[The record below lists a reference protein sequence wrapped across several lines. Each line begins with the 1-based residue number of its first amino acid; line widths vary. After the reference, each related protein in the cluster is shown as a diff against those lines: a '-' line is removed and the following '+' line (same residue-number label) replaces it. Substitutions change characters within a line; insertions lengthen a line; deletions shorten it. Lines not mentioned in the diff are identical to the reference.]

1 MTNFRSKSIITAGF
15 ITILVLLLAVM
26 ALWIHDVTTYRE
38 KLQFIV
44 DVEQE
49 REYVSDMRD
58 SVYRRAIALHRMLML
73 EDPFDRD
80 DEFITYREKGDTFL
94 ISRAKLLATEMSDAE
109 KEIWE
114 KTRVILNKGSNAQ
127 NQVIVLLSDEQTE
140 NAADILLN
148 EVVPT
153 QDNFIME
160 ISRLF
165 ELKGETIDQNLGQVT
180 EDSDR
185 SLFLILLLG
194 SVAVLLAGFTIFVVR
209 RTGKTEDALM
219 EQGDRIRS
227 LYEVSAKIGATSD
240 EQVHEMLQLGC
251 RFLATDIGKVCK
263 IDTENNTNKVLKV
276 CSTLNN
282 LSIKDG
288 AVLPLDL
295 TFCKIAFADDK
306 PIAINNVAESIYRNN
321 KCYEFSHLES
331 YVATQIWVGGEKYG
345 TLNFSSLKP
354 RQIPF
359 SKTDIDLVNLIGSWI
374 SVTLEQQI
382 AKEELHVAKEDAE
395 KANLTKS
402 AFLAKMSHE
411 LRTPLNAII
420 GYSELLKDEVEDNKQ
435 QEYLPDLEKI
445 SSSGAHLLTLIND
458 ILDLSKIEAGKM
470 ELFLEEFSVQSLTE
484 DVQQTV
490 VPLMKSNNNKFFVNL
505 PRVSGDVRGDK
516 LKLKQ
521 VLLNLLSNASKF
533 TDNGVITLDVRRIE
547 NAGKEFIS
555 FSVIDTGIGIEEG
568 QRDSIFVDFSQADS
582 STASKYGGTGLGLT
596 ISRQICRMMGGDI
609 AVVSQLGRGST
620 FTVTLPAAVSNIEG
634 NNQPISI
641 SNTG

>member
-1 MTNFRSKSIITAGF
+1 MTNIRSKSIISAGF
-15 ITILVLLLAVM
+15 ITILILLLTVM
-26 ALWIHDVTTYRE
+26 ALWIHDVSVYRE
-38 KLQFIV
+38 KLQSIV

-49 REYVSDMRD
+49 REHVSDMRD
-58 SVYRRAIALHRMLML
+58 AAYRRAIALHRMLML

-80 DEFITYREKGDTFL
+80 EEFITYRDKGDTFL
-94 ISRAKLLATEMSDAE
+94 TSRGKLLATEMSDAE
-109 KEIWE
+109 KEIWD
-114 KTRVILNKGSNAQ
+114 KARVILNKGGRAQ
-127 NQVIVLLSDEQTE
+127 NQVVELLTEDQVE
-140 NAADILLN
+140 NAAEILLK

-153 QDNFIME
+153 QDDFIME

-165 ELKGETIDQNLGQVT
+165 EHKGETIDKNLTQVS
-180 EDSDR
+180 EDSNR
-185 SLFLILLLG
+185 SLLLIFLLG
-194 SVAVLLAGFTIFVVR
+194 SVAILLAGFTIFVVR

-227 LYEVSAKIGATSD
+227 LYKVSAMIGVTPD
-240 EQVHEMLQLGC
+240 EQINEMLKLGC

-263 IDTENNTNKVLKV
+263 IDQENNTNKVLKV
-276 CSTLNN
+276 YSTIEKFSL
-282 LSIKDG
+282 KDG
-288 AVLPLDL
+288 AVLPLDQ

-331 YVATQIWVGGEKYG
+331 YVATQIWIHGEKYG

-354 RQIPF
+354 RKIPF

-382 AKEELHVAKEDAE
+382 AQEELRVAKEEAE

-402 AFLAKMSHE
+402 SFLAKMSHE

-420 GYSELLKDEVEDNKQ
+420 GYSELLKDEVEDNEQ
-435 QEYLPDLEKI
+435 REYLPDLEKI
-445 SSSGAHLLTLIND
+445 SSSGAHLLSLIND

-470 ELFLEEFSVQSLTE
+470 ELFLEDFRVQSLVE

-490 VPLMKSNNNKFFVNL
+490 IPLMNRNNNKFSVNL
-505 PRVSGDVRGDK
+505 PKAPGNVRGDK

-533 TDNGVITLDVRRIE
+533 TENGLITLDVRRID
-547 NAGKEFIS
+547 NKGKEFIS
-555 FSVIDTGIGIEEG
+555 FSVIDTGIGIEEE

-609 AVVSQLGRGST
+609 AVVSQYGRGST
-620 FTVTLPAAVSNIEG
+620 FTVTLPAAISNIDD
-634 NNQPISI
+634 NKQPISI
-641 SNTG
+641 TQTG